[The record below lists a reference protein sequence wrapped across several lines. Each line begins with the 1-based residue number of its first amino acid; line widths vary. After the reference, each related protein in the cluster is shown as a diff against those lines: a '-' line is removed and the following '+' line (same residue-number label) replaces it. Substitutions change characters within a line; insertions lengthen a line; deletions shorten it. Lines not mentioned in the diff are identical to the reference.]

1 MIMNT
6 DTRETLP
13 NKGNFRELVMTLFRQ
28 KHKAAMLYEDNG
40 VTRAN
45 GFITAVFEKDG
56 KQWLRLDKSLEI
68 EIGKLYALNGVFAS
82 DYSEC

>member
-1 MIMNT
+1 MNN

-13 NKGNFRELVMTLFRQ
+13 AKGSFYEIVMKLFQQ
-28 KHKAAMLYEDNG
+28 KQHAAMLYEDGG

-45 GFITAVFEKDG
+45 GFITDVFEKDG
-56 KQWLRLDKSLEI
+56 KHWLRMEDKLEI
-68 EIGKLYALNGVFAS
+68 EISKIYAINGLFSS

>member
-1 MIMNT
+1 MTN

-13 NKGNFRELVMTLFRQ
+13 VNGSFYEMVMDLFLKKQ
-28 KHKAAMLYEDNG
+28 KAGILYEDNG

-45 GFITAVFEKDG
+45 GMITAVFDKNEKKWMRFDSG
-56 KQWLRLDKSLEI
+56 LEVQI
-68 EIGKLYALNGVFAS
+68 DTLYAVNGIFSS

>member
-1 MIMNT
+1 MNT

-13 NKGNFRELVMTLFRQ
+13 AKGSFYEQVVTLFQ
-28 KHKAAMLYEDNG
+28 NKQKAAMLYEDGG

-45 GFITAVFEKDG
+45 GLITNVFEKDG
-56 KQWLRLDKSLEI
+56 KQWLRLDDKLDI
-68 EIGKLYALNGVFAS
+68 EIGKIYAINGLFAS

>member
-1 MIMNT
+1 MNT

-13 NKGNFRELVMTLFRQ
+13 AKGSFYEQVVTLFQ
-28 KHKAAMLYEDNG
+28 NKEKAAMLYEDGG

-45 GFITAVFEKDG
+45 GLITNVFEKDG
-56 KQWLRLDKSLEI
+56 KQWLRLDDKLDI
-68 EIGKLYALNGVFAS
+68 EIGKIYAINGLFAS

>member
-1 MIMNT
+1 MNT

-13 NKGNFRELVMTLFRQ
+13 AKGSFYEQVVTLFQ
-28 KHKAAMLYEDNG
+28 NQQKAAMLYEDGG

-45 GFITAVFEKDG
+45 GLITNVFEKDG
-56 KQWLRLDKSLEI
+56 KQWLRLDDKLDI
-68 EIGKLYALNGVFAS
+68 EIGKIYAINGLFAS

>member
-1 MIMNT
+1 MNN

-13 NKGNFRELVMTLFRQ
+13 AKGNFYELVMTLFQQ
-28 KHKAAMLYEDNG
+28 KQHAAMLYEDGG

-45 GFITAVFEKDG
+45 GLITDVYEKEG
-56 KQWLRLDKSLEI
+56 KHWLRLDDKLEI
-68 EIGKLYALNGVFAS
+68 EINKIYAINGLFSS

>member
-1 MIMNT
+1 MNT

-13 NKGNFRELVMTLFRQ
+13 AKGSFYEQVVTLFQ
-28 KHKAAMLYEDNG
+28 NKQKAAMLYEDGG

-45 GFITAVFEKDG
+45 GLITHVFEKEG
-56 KQWLRLDKSLEI
+56 KQWLRLDDKLDI
-68 EIGKLYALNGVFAS
+68 EIGKIYAINGLFAS

>member
-1 MIMNT
+1 MNT

-13 NKGNFRELVMTLFRQ
+13 PNGSFYELVMTLFNQ
-28 KHKAAMLYEDNG
+28 KEKAAVLYEDNG

-45 GFITAVFEKDG
+45 GYITEVFERDG
-56 KQWLRLDKSLEI
+56 KRWLRLDNDLEI
-68 EIGKLYALNGVFAS
+68 DIAKLYALNGLFSS

>member
-1 MIMNT
+1 MNT
-6 DTRETLP
+6 DSRETLP
-13 NKGNFRELVMTLFRQ
+13 AKGSFYELVVTLFQ
-28 KHKAAMLYEDNG
+28 EKQKAAMLYEDNG

-56 KQWLRLDKSLEI
+56 KHWLRLDDQLEI
-68 EIGKLYALNGVFAS
+68 AIDKIYAINGLFSS

>member
-1 MIMNT
+1 MNT

-13 NKGNFRELVMTLFRQ
+13 AKGNFHEQVVTLFQ
-28 KHKAAMLYEDNG
+28 NKQKAAMLYEDGG

-45 GFITAVFEKDG
+45 GLITNVFEKVG
-56 KQWLRLDKSLEI
+56 KQWLRLDDKLDI
-68 EIGKLYALNGVFAS
+68 EIGKIYAINGLFAS

>member
-13 NKGNFRELVMTLFRQ
+13 AKGSFYELVMTLFRQ
-28 KHKAAMLYEDNG
+28 KQKAAMLYEDSG

-45 GFITAVFEKDG
+45 GFITDVFEKNR
-56 KQWLRLDKSLEI
+56 KQWMRLDNNLEI

>member
-6 DTRETLP
+6 DTRDTLP
-13 NKGNFRELVMTLFRQ
+13 AKGNFYEQVVALFQQ
-28 KHKAAMLYEDNG
+28 KQKAAMLYEDNG

-45 GFITAVFEKDG
+45 GFITDVFEKDG
-56 KQWLRLDKSLEI
+56 KQWLRLDNNLEI
-68 EIGKLYALNGVFAS
+68 EIGKLYALNGLFAS

>member
-1 MIMNT
+1 MNT
-6 DTRETLP
+6 DSRETLP
-13 NKGNFRELVMTLFRQ
+13 AKGSFYELVMTLFQ
-28 KHKAAMLYEDNG
+28 EKQQAAMLYEDSG

-56 KQWLRLDKSLEI
+56 KHWLRLDDQLEI
-68 EIGKLYALNGVFAS
+68 AIDKIYAINGLFSS

>member
-1 MIMNT
+1 MNK

-13 NKGNFRELVMTLFRQ
+13 AKGNFYEMVMTLFHEKQ
-28 KHKAAMLYEDNG
+28 EAAILYEDNG

-45 GFITAVFEKDG
+45 GLITAVFEKDG
-56 KQWLRLDKSLEI
+56 KHWLRLDDGLEI
-68 EIGKLYALNGVFAS
+68 AIDTIYAINGTFSS